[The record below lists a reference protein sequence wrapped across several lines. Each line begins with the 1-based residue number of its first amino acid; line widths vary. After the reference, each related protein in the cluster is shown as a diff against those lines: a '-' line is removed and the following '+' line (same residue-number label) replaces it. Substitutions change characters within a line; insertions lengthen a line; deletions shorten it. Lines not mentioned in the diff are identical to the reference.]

1 MGAGGVGAG
10 GRYMQ
15 AWMWKITKGA
25 AVAEVH
31 SIEPKDPLELQG
43 MRCNLSIGG
52 IALKNKTQP
61 LGEMRRQGVKCLCF
75 LFALSGCFSSKHA
88 VGLSAFSSSFGL
100 RVSCIRSFCVWQF
113 TTSWL
118 FAVMSLWL
126 YLLTKHTFFVVRL
139 KHNQGRT
146 GKALKT
152 NVALYW
158 RNLLEKF
165 YHGNVQD
172 VFSLPPDAI
181 N

>member
-1 MGAGGVGAG
+1 MSLRRRYLLQLNFPSVRSSPVQTSVIINNGGGRSGGG

-100 RVSCIRSFCVWQF
+100 RVSCIRSFCV
-113 TTSWL
+113 
-118 FAVMSLWL
+118 
-126 YLLTKHTFFVVRL
+126 
-139 KHNQGRT
+139 
-146 GKALKT
+146 
-152 NVALYW
+152 
-158 RNLLEKF
+158 
-165 YHGNVQD
+165 
-172 VFSLPPDAI
+172 
-181 N
+181 